1 MHGTPFFLPE
11 NNFYVPD
18 RNRYNLYRPI
28 IATVLQKQIRASIIS
43 LLILSCNREAV
54 NMIASKTFKF
64 SILLPLLLILSF
76 LPIPKPANA
85 ETELIVF
92 AAASMTESMN
102 MIAKVYKRSA
112 PDVKILFNFDSSGTL
127 KTQIEQGADCD
138 IFISAGQKQM
148 DQIDISADPSV
159 NTKKLDLI
167 MPATRFNI
175 VSNKVVL
182 ITAKNGSS
190 KGIKNFQD
198 LVTEKVSLV
207 SIGNSD
213 VPAGQYATEVF
224 KALDVWEKLTAM
236 NKISYASNVKEV
248 LSQVSTGAV
257 DCGIVYSTDAA
268 TSEAVKVIAE
278 APKGSHRP
286 ITYPA
291 ALIKGTKNQ
300 KAASEFVKFLKGPES
315 AGIFKKVGFS
325 IPRQDK

>member
-1 MHGTPFFLPE
+1 
-11 NNFYVPD
+11 
-18 RNRYNLYRPI
+18 
-28 IATVLQKQIRASIIS
+28 
-43 LLILSCNREAV
+43 
-54 NMIASKTFKF
+54 MIASKTFKF

-102 MIAKVYKRSA
+102 MIAEVYKRSA

-148 DQIDISADPSV
+148 DQIDISAAPSV
-159 NTKKLDLI
+159 NTKKLDFI
-167 MPATRFNI
+167 MTGTRFNL

-182 ITAKNGSS
+182 ITPKNSRS
-190 KGIKNFQD
+190 KGISGFQD
-198 LVTEKVSLV
+198 LVTKKVSLV

-213 VPAGQYATEVF
+213 VPAGQYAAEVL
-224 KALDVWEKLTAM
+224 KSLNVWDKLTAM

-248 LSQVSTGAV
+248 LSQISTGAV

-268 TSEAVKVIAE
+268 TSEAVKVVAE
-278 APKGSHRP
+278 APKGSHLP

-291 ALIKGTKNQ
+291 ALLKGTRNR
-300 KAASEFVKFLKGPES
+300 KAASEFAKFLKGPES
-315 AGIFKKVGFS
+315 TAIFEKVGFS

>member
-1 MHGTPFFLPE
+1 
-11 NNFYVPD
+11 
-18 RNRYNLYRPI
+18 
-28 IATVLQKQIRASIIS
+28 
-43 LLILSCNREAV
+43 
-54 NMIASKTFKF
+54 MIASKTFKF

-102 MIAKVYKRSA
+102 MIADVYKRST

-148 DQIDISADPSV
+148 DQIDISAAPSV

-182 ITAKNGSS
+182 ITHINSSS
-190 KGIKNFQD
+190 KGIRGFQD
-198 LVTEKVSLV
+198 LVSEKVSLI

-213 VPAGQYATEVF
+213 VPAGQYAGEVL
-224 KALDVWEKLTAM
+224 KNLGIWNKLTAT

-286 ITYPA
+286 IIYPA
-291 ALIKGTKNQ
+291 ALLKGTKNE
-300 KAASEFVKFLKGPES
+300 KAAIEF
-315 AGIFKKVGFS
+315 
-325 IPRQDK
+325 

>member
-1 MHGTPFFLPE
+1 
-11 NNFYVPD
+11 
-18 RNRYNLYRPI
+18 
-28 IATVLQKQIRASIIS
+28 
-43 LLILSCNREAV
+43 
-54 NMIASKTFKF
+54 MIVSKAFKF
-64 SILLPLLLILSF
+64 SILLPLLLILSLF
-76 LPIPKPANA
+76 PAPRPANA
-85 ETELIVF
+85 ETELTVF
-92 AAASMTESMN
+92 AAASMRESMD
-102 MIAKVYKRSA
+102 MIADVYKRSA

-159 NTKKLDLI
+159 NTKKLDFI
-167 MPATRFNI
+167 VPGTRFNI

-182 ITAKNGSS
+182 ITHKNSSS
-190 KGIKNFQD
+190 KGIRGFQD
-198 LVTEKVSLV
+198 LVSEKVSLV

-213 VPAGQYATEVF
+213 VPAGQYAAEVL
-224 KALDVWEKLTAM
+224 KNLGIWDKLTAM

-286 ITYPA
+286 IIYPA
-291 ALIKGTKNQ
+291 ALLKGTKNK
-300 KAASEFVKFLKGPES
+300 KAASEFTKFLKGPES

>member
-1 MHGTPFFLPE
+1 
-11 NNFYVPD
+11 
-18 RNRYNLYRPI
+18 
-28 IATVLQKQIRASIIS
+28 
-43 LLILSCNREAV
+43 
-54 NMIASKTFKF
+54 MIVSKAFKF
-64 SILLPLLLILSF
+64 SILLPLLLILSLF
-76 LPIPKPANA
+76 PAPRPANA
-85 ETELIVF
+85 ETELTVF
-92 AAASMTESMN
+92 AAASMRESME
-102 MIAKVYKRSA
+102 MIADVYKRSA

-148 DQIDISADPSV
+148 DQIDISAAPSV
-159 NTKKLDLI
+159 NTKKLDFI
-167 MPATRFNI
+167 MTGTRFNL

-182 ITAKNGSS
+182 ITPKNSRS
-190 KGIKNFQD
+190 KGISGFQD
-198 LVTEKVSLV
+198 LVTKKVSLV

-213 VPAGQYATEVF
+213 VPAGQYAAEVL
-224 KALDVWEKLTAM
+224 KNLGIWDKLTAM

-286 ITYPA
+286 IIYPA
-291 ALIKGTKNQ
+291 ALLKGTKNK
-300 KAASEFVKFLKGPES
+300 KAASEFTKFLKGPES

>member
-1 MHGTPFFLPE
+1 
-11 NNFYVPD
+11 
-18 RNRYNLYRPI
+18 
-28 IATVLQKQIRASIIS
+28 
-43 LLILSCNREAV
+43 
-54 NMIASKTFKF
+54 MIASKAIKF
-64 SILLPLLLILSF
+64 SILLPLLLILSL
-76 LPIPKPANA
+76 LPVPRPANA
-85 ETELIVF
+85 ETELTVF

-102 MIAKVYKRSA
+102 MIADAYQRSA

-148 DQIDISADPSV
+148 DQIDISAAPSV
-159 NTKKLDLI
+159 NTKKLDFI
-167 MPATRFNI
+167 MTGTRFNL

-182 ITAKNGSS
+182 ITPKNSRS
-190 KGIKNFQD
+190 KGISGFQD
-198 LVTEKVSLV
+198 LVTKKVSLV

-213 VPAGQYATEVF
+213 VPAGQYAAEVL
-224 KALDVWEKLTAM
+224 KSLNVWDKLTAM

-248 LSQVSTGAV
+248 LSQISTGAV

-286 ITYPA
+286 IIYPA
-291 ALIKGTKNQ
+291 ALLKGTKNK
-300 KAASEFVKFLKGPES
+300 KAASEFTKFLKGPES

>member
-1 MHGTPFFLPE
+1 
-11 NNFYVPD
+11 
-18 RNRYNLYRPI
+18 
-28 IATVLQKQIRASIIS
+28 
-43 LLILSCNREAV
+43 
-54 NMIASKTFKF
+54 MIASKTFKF

-102 MIAKVYKRSA
+102 MIADVYKRSA

-182 ITAKNGSS
+182 IIPKNGDPDSIR
-190 KGIKNFQD
+190 GFQD
-198 LVTEKVSLV
+198 IITEKVSLI

-213 VPAGQYATEVF
+213 VPAGQYAGEVL
-224 KALDVWEKLTAM
+224 KNLGIWDKLTAT

-286 ITYPA
+286 IIYPA
-291 ALIKGTKNQ
+291 ALIKGTMNEKT
-300 KAASEFVKFLKGPES
+300 ASEFVKFLKGPES
-315 AGIFKKVGFS
+315 AGIFKNVGFS

>member
-1 MHGTPFFLPE
+1 
-11 NNFYVPD
+11 
-18 RNRYNLYRPI
+18 
-28 IATVLQKQIRASIIS
+28 
-43 LLILSCNREAV
+43 
-54 NMIASKTFKF
+54 MIVSKAFKF
-64 SILLPLLLILSF
+64 SILLPLLLILSLF
-76 LPIPKPANA
+76 PAPRPANA
-85 ETELIVF
+85 ETELTVF
-92 AAASMTESMN
+92 AAASMRESMD
-102 MIAKVYKRSA
+102 MIADVYKRSA

-148 DQIDISADPSV
+148 DQIDISAAPSV
-159 NTKKLDLI
+159 NTKKLDFI
-167 MPATRFNI
+167 MTGTRFNL

-182 ITAKNGSS
+182 ITPKNSRS
-190 KGIKNFQD
+190 KGISGFQD
-198 LVTEKVSLV
+198 LVTKKVSLV

-213 VPAGQYATEVF
+213 VPAGQYAAEVL
-224 KALDVWEKLTAM
+224 KSLNVWDKLTAM

-248 LSQVSTGAV
+248 LSQISTGAV

-286 ITYPA
+286 IIYPA
-291 ALIKGTKNQ
+291 ALLKGTKNK
-300 KAASEFVKFLKGPES
+300 KAASEFTKFLKGPES